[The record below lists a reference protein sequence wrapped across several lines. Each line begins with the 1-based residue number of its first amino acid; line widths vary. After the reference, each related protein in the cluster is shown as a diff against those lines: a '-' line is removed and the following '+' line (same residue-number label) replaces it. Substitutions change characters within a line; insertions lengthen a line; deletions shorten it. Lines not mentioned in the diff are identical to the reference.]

1 MDITI
6 NLHVN
11 SEIELKDL
19 LEDAYKQLVAGD
31 CEYMPSTVFNHRG
44 EPRGTVS
51 IEDGNE

>member
-1 MDITI
+1 MDIAI

-31 CEYMPSTVFNHRG
+31 CEYMPSTVFNYQG

-51 IEDGNE
+51 IESGDE